1 MYLNITTLLLL
12 YYKFNMDTFEKLQLI
27 ESRLENI
34 NSRSKEL
41 EKKVD
46 ILESHYQRLENIES
60 RIYLIDQKIN
70 FLYTIT
76 TRLIV
81 PLTIGIVGTM
91 LAVIFKIIL

>member
-1 MYLNITTLLLL
+1 
-12 YYKFNMDTFEKLQLI
+12 MDAFEKLQLI
-27 ESRLENI
+27 ESRVENI
-34 NSRSKEL
+34 NSHYKEL

-46 ILESHYQRLENIES
+46 LLQSHYQRLENIDN

-70 FLYTIT
+70 FMYTII

>member
-12 YYKFNMDTFEKLQLI
+12 CYKYIMDAYDKLQLI
-27 ESRLENI
+27 ESRIENI
-34 NSRSKEL
+34 NSRYKEL

-46 ILESHYQRLENIES
+46 VLESHYQRLENIENK
-60 RIYLIDQKIN
+60 IYLIDQKIN
-70 FLYTIT
+70 FIYTIV
-76 TRLIV
+76 TRLII